1 MWRLRE
7 TQCLTL
13 AMTSVFFLHGLA
25 RGQAVPSN
33 EQARIKVYLPAD
45 AVLHVDGALTQA
57 TGEIRNFV
65 SPSLTPG
72 RKYLYTL
79 RATWKEGGKEIQRER
94 TVRVEANQ
102 ETIVDFRGPDVP
114 EVKTR
119 DAATIAVTTPGDVAE
134 KMLELAGVK
143 KGDVVYDPKC
153 GDATILIKAAQKFGV
168 RGLGFETDPQ
178 RVKDAVDNVKKN
190 GVSDLVFVS
199 KMDLGVQDFK
209 DASVVTLHIS
219 SDENVKLMPQLAK
232 LKAGTRIVSDEFDM
246 KGAKPNQKL
255 TFQSKGAVPSENRE
269 HILYLWV
276 VPWEKE

>member
-1 MWRLRE
+1 MRRLRE
-7 TQCLTL
+7 LQCAML
-13 AMTSVFFLHGLA
+13 AVLGSWLATGLLA
-25 RGQAVPSN
+25 AQTPAPS
-33 EQARIKVYLPAD
+33 EPARIKVYLPSD

-65 SPSLTPG
+65 SPPLQPG
-72 RKYLYTL
+72 RKFVYTL

-94 TVRVEANQ
+94 TVRVEADK
-102 ETIVDFRGPDVP
+102 ETVVDFRAVDAP
-114 EVKTR
+114 EVKIR
-119 DAATIAVTTPGDVAE
+119 DAAMIAVSTPGDVAE
-134 KMLELAGVK
+134 KMLELAGVQ

-153 GDATILIKAAQKFGV
+153 ADATILIKAAQKYGV
-168 RGLGFETDPQ
+168 RGIGFETDAD
-178 RVKDAVDNVKKN
+178 RVKDAVENVKKS

-209 DASVVTLHIS
+209 DATVVALHLS

-246 KGAKPNQKL
+246 KGAKPKQKI
-255 TFQSKGAVPSENRE
+255 TFRSKGNNPTEDKD
-269 HILYLWV
+269 HFLYLWV